1 MMFSNKIKIS
11 FLLSISFIFF
21 FISFNHSKS
30 QEIVNLVGIAEV
42 IDGDTIR
49 IDKKKIRLFGI
60 DAPEK
65 KQFCRKIFLSISS
78 ISFKKDYPCGKIST
92 NFLKKKIDKKLIK
105 CKSIGRD
112 RYKRYI
118 AECFEGKKN
127 INAFMV
133 QNGHAVAY
141 RRYSPKFISYENNA
155 KKEKL
160 GLWAGT
166 FEMPWEFRKKN

>member
-11 FLLSISFIFF
+11 FLISISFIFF

-141 RRYSPKFISYENNA
+141 RRYSKIYMADEEFAKEN
-155 KKEKL
+155 KM
-160 GLWAGT
+160 GIWAGSFT
-166 FEMPWEFRKKN
+166 RPEKWRKLN